1 MAKLVL
7 SRDGKVVNHYFL
19 DKPVF
24 SIGRDTG
31 NDIALADEQLDARLL
46 SIARVGNDAIV
57 EKLLSAG
64 SANINGK
71 PFTRHILQHLDIID
85 LGRYQ
90 LRYMSAGT
98 AADAELDRTM
108 LIRTVRAATADAA
121 PLATELVPFKVEAAK
136 VETVKLREGKV
147 EFISGPAA
155 WTAGSIVPLERVV
168 TTFGEPGDRL
178 IVLTRRPHGIFLSH
192 VEGRKLPRINGETI
206 GNAAH
211 ALKPGDIIEGAGC
224 KLRFV
229 A

>member
-24 SIGRDTG
+24 SVGRDAS
-31 NDIALADEQLDARLL
+31 NDIALADEQLESRLL
-46 SIARVGNDAIV
+46 SIAKVGNDAIA
-57 EKLLSAG
+57 EKTLNAG
-64 SANINGK
+64 AARINGK
-71 PFTRHILQHLDIID
+71 PFTRHILKHLDIID

-108 LIRTVRAATADAA
+108 LIRTVRSPDAGVA
-121 PLATELVPFKVEAAK
+121 PHVVELAPVK
-136 VETVKLREGKV
+136 VETVKLHEGSV
-147 EFISGPAA
+147 EFISGPVA
-155 WTAGSIVPLERVV
+155 WKAGKIVPLERVV
-168 TTFGEPGDRL
+168 TTFGEPGEKL
-178 IVLTRRPHGIFLSH
+178 IVLTRRPHGVFLSH
-192 VEGRKLPRINGETI
+192 VEGRKLPRVNGEAI
-206 GNAAH
+206 GTAAH
-211 ALKPGDIIEGAGC
+211 ALKSGDVIEGAGY

>member
-19 DKPVF
+19 EKPVF
-24 SIGRDTG
+24 SVGRDIG
-31 NDIALADEQLDARLL
+31 NDIALADEQLDSRLL
-46 SIARVGNDAIV
+46 SIAKVGNDAIA
-57 EKLLSAG
+57 EKASG
-64 SANINGK
+64 TGTVRINGK

-108 LIRTVRAATADAA
+108 LIRTVRSPDAGAA
-121 PLATELVPFKVEAAK
+121 PQVVELAPVK
-136 VETVKLREGKV
+136 VETVKLREGSV

-155 WTAGSIVPLERVV
+155 WKAGRIIPLERVV
-168 TTFGEPGDRL
+168 TTFGEPGEKL
-178 IVLTRRPHGIFLSH
+178 IVLTRRPHGIFVSH
-192 VEGRKLPRINGETI
+192 VEGRKLPRVNGEAI

-211 ALKPGDIIEGAGC
+211 ALKSGDVIEGAGY
-224 KLRFV
+224 KLKLV
-229 A
+229 C